1 MKSFQIF
8 TTVFLILVLLPN
20 GINYTFATA
29 QSEKQLL
36 LQLKNSLTYD
46 SSLSTKLATWHEST
60 DHCQWIGVKCDNQSR
75 VSVLDLSNESISG
88 GINNNSTSNL
98 FRLVHLQTLNLAQN
112 TFNSIELPLGFGK
125 LAELRYLNL
134 SNSGFS
140 GQIPLDLS
148 NLTSYTKL
156 RELYLDGVNISAKG
170 YNWCNAVSSYIPNL
184 RVLSLSNTYLTGPFD
199 SSLRKLQF
207 LSVIRLDGNTFSS
220 NFAEFFADFSDLS
233 VLTLSSCNLSGVV
246 PKKLFQIK
254 SLETIDLSGNRYLRG
269 SLPEFDINGGSLRN
283 LLLSYTNFSGN
294 LPESLG
300 NLKML
305 SNFDLRGCGFSGMIP
320 GSIKNLSRLIYL
332 DLSQNR
338 FIGSVPSFAL
348 LENLTVIN
356 LHGNRLTGK
365 ISGSSSH
372 WKGLKNLNFLDLSDN
387 SIEGEIPS
395 SLFVLPVLKVLY
407 LSNNRFYGSLNIS
420 SSSSLEVLQLSMN
433 NLEGS
438 IPRFLFGLEN
448 LSSLSLAS
456 NRFNGF
462 LELTDLHK
470 LKNLVN
476 LDLSYN
482 NISVRVSEKVPIS
495 SLLPRLGSLMLAS
508 CKMNKLP
515 LLKNQSSLMML
526 DLSDNELNGEI
537 PNWIWE
543 VGNGFLRFLNL
554 SNNRFSLLQEPY
566 SFGNCNLSIPCGFDI
581 RLSRVHF
588 YYLFAIRALA
598 CWYLAPNRN
607 LDYLDLHS
615 NMLRGQ
621 IPLPPPT
628 AVFFSIANNRI
639 FGNIPSSFCN
649 ARRIQMLDLSSN
661 SLHGRIP
668 SCLTENTFM
677 RALNLSRNKLGGR
690 IPDSIGKMQ
699 QLESL
704 DLSFNG
710 LGGEI
715 PEQIVELRLLSF
727 LNLSYNHLV
736 GKIPQGGRI
745 QTFPASSFVG
755 NKGLCGFPLANQSC
769 SDFGAPPFS
778 HIKGRAGK
786 FRY

>member
-8 TTVFLILVLLPN
+8 TTVFLITILFPN

-60 DHCQWIGVKCDNQSR
+60 NHCQWIGVKCDNQNR

-88 GINNNSTSNL
+88 GINNNL
-98 FRLVHLQTLNLAQN
+98 FMLVHLQTLNLAQN

-140 GQIPLDLS
+140 GQIPLDFS
-148 NLTSYTKL
+148 NLTRLVTLDLSSAFYSSLKLENPNLEKLIHSYTYL

-254 SLETIDLSGNRYLRG
+254 SLEIIDLSGNRYLRG
-269 SLPEFDINGGSLRN
+269 YLPEFDNNGGSLRN

-305 SNFDLRGCGFSGMIP
+305 ANFDLRGCGFSGMIP

-332 DLSQNR
+332 DLSQNW
-338 FIGSVPSFAL
+338 FIGSVPSFSL
-348 LENLTVIN
+348 SENLTVIN
-356 LHGNRLTGK
+356 IHGNRLTGK
-365 ISGSSSH
+365 ISTGSSSH

-387 SIEGEIPS
+387 SIGGEIPS
-395 SLFVLPVLKVLY
+395 SLFALPVLKVLY
-407 LSNNRFYGSLNIS
+407 LSNNSFSGSLNIS
-420 SSSSLEVLQLSMN
+420 SYSSSLEVLQLNMN

-456 NRFNGF
+456 NRFSGF
-462 LELTDLHK
+462 LELTDLHN

-508 CKMNKLP
+508 CRMNKLP

-566 SFGNCNLSIPCGFDI
+566 SFGN
-581 RLSRVHF
+581 
-588 YYLFAIRALA
+588 
-598 CWYLAPNRN
+598 
-607 LDYLDLHS
+607 LDYLDLHT
-615 NMLRGQ
+615 NTLRGQ

-639 FGNIPSSFCN
+639 FGNITSSFCN

-715 PEQIVELRLLSF
+715 PKQIVELRFLSF

-755 NKGLCGFPLANQSC
+755 NKGLCGFPLANKSC
-769 SDFGAPPFS
+769 SDVGAPPFT
-778 HIKGRAGK
+778 HIRGRAGK